1 MAMTLRLTE
10 EQDQALTKL
19 AAVRGLSKQQVVQQ
33 AIDKEIQTQIRFE
46 LLSETMKRIAREDSE
61 LMKMLEDA

>member
-10 EQDQALTKL
+10 EQDQAITKL
-19 AAVRGLSKQQVVQQ
+19 AAVRGLSKQQLVQQ

-46 LLSETMKRIAREDSE
+46 LLSETMKRIAREDTE
-61 LMKMLEDA
+61 LLKMLEDA